1 MPRDATLSC
10 ARAQKHRQGF
20 PRPQGAHC
28 RLKDTPR
35 PAHWGLNL
43 LPQPQLHC
51 PPAFLPCTI
60 LILDTQSEPAC
71 STSCALLK
79 GPLPGHGAPPTRER
93 AQPLPWG
100 WTQPRQPWPGGLAC
114 SGLGLWVSQIRMW
127 KPQLPGPQNV
137 AVSGDWVF
145 KGVI

>member
-1 MPRDATLSC
+1 MPRDATPSC

-28 RLKDTPR
+28 RLKDRPR

-43 LPQPQLHC
+43 LPWPQLHC
-51 PPAFLPCTI
+51 PPAFLLFTV

-71 STSCALLK
+71 STSRALK

-93 AQPLPWG
+93 TQPLPRG
-100 WTQPRQPWPGGLAC
+100 CTQPRQPWLGGLAC
-114 SGLGLWVSQIRMW
+114 SGLGLWSSQIRMW
-127 KPQLPGPQNV
+127 KPQLPGPQN
-137 AVSGDWVF
+137 SCLWRLGF